1 MWQWR
6 FCRLF
11 LAKSTQS
18 ENTNI
23 YAGSLDSQE
32 RKLLINADSNPIYAP
47 PGFLLFRRGQTL
59 MGQRFDAD
67 KLELQGEPFPVAD
80 QIDYSPRSSRGFF
93 SASQTGALTY
103 GRPMAAASFSPP
115 TAVNGAGSAFTS
127 GVPKVLFELNVIST
141 AFPGG
146 GSQLPYAA
154 TRDGQRFIV
163 NTILGDSSQVP
174 ITVVLNW
181 TADLK
186 RWLAQDHRI
195 SMNWRDIVIVR
206 IVKFW

>member
-1 MWQWR
+1 
-6 FCRLF
+6 
-11 LAKSTQS
+11 
-18 ENTNI
+18 
-23 YAGSLDSQE
+23 
-32 RKLLINADSNPIYAP
+32 
-47 PGFLLFRRGQTL
+47 
-59 MGQRFDAD
+59 
-67 KLELQGEPFPVAD
+67 
-80 QIDYSPRSSRGFF
+80 
-93 SASQTGALTY
+93 
-103 GRPMAAASFSPP
+103 MAAASFSPP

-186 RWLAQDHRI
+186 R
-195 SMNWRDIVIVR
+195 
-206 IVKFW
+206 